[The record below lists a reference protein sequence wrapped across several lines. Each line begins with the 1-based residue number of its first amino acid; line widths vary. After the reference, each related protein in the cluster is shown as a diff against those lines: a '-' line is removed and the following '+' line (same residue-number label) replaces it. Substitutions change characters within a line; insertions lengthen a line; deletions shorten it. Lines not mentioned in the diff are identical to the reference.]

1 MFFSYNLTGDT
12 LEGISF
18 GTQEVKMVDRS
29 NITLSGVN
37 KIVSFD
43 DEEFLMETTMGNI
56 RLLGEGLELLK
67 LDTNDGNVKI
77 KGKINSLAYID
88 SNINKNKES
97 VFNKLFK

>member
-1 MFFSYNLTGDT
+1 MDSINYG
-12 LEGISF
+12 S
-18 GTQEVKMVDRS
+18 QEIKMVDRS
-29 NITLSGVN
+29 SISLTGVN

-56 RLLGEGLELLK
+56 RLLGENLELLK

-77 KGKINSLAYID
+77 KGKINSFNYID
-88 SNINKNKES
+88 GNVTKNKES